1 MNALVYYLS
10 LPFLYA
16 VSLLPFRGL
25 YLLSDVIFFILYT
38 VFGYRKKVVLE
49 NLRNSF
55 PEKTDKEIRMI
66 CSKFYRYFCDLTLE
80 TIKTLTIT
88 PASVKKHVLFEEED
102 LAVFQRLH
110 EEGRSIVIVMGHVG
124 NWELCGAR
132 FSIEPVHQLY
142 VVYHPLRNPYFDKL
156 LYHMRTRSGTRLY
169 SMKETFR
176 GMISNKDQLT
186 ATALIADQTPSSP
199 QNSYWTTF
207 LHQDTP
213 VFLGPGKVARMFEY
227 PVVYISVKRLRRG
240 LYRIASE
247 LLIDQPGRL
256 KEEEILEIFT
266 RRLEKD
272 IIEQPE
278 IWLWTHRRWKH
289 RREF

>member
-10 LPFLYA
+10 LPVLYA

-55 PEKTDKEIRMI
+55 PEKTDREIRMI